1 MRPFR
6 FTNATEE
13 VDALKACA
21 ETGSPRYVAGGTG
34 LLDLMKLHVET
45 PDHLVDVQN
54 LPLEKIEKD
63 GTKIWV
69 GAAVKNSDM
78 AANPLIEKNFP
89 LVSKAL
95 LSGASPQLR
104 NAATLGGNLLQRTR
118 CSYFRDT
125 AWACNKRKPGS
136 GCPALE
142 GQNRMN
148 AILGGSHHCIATHA
162 SDLCVALSALEARVK
177 VRGGGGERWVEFA
190 DFHRLPGDSPHI
202 ETCLQPGELVLG
214 AEIPVSD
221 WFRHST
227 YVKVRDRASY
237 AFALASAAVA
247 LQVEGGIVQNARVAF
262 GGLGTVPWRAREAE
276 TFLTGQKPSERMARA
291 AARIALTGSLPRKHN
306 SFKVALAEETL
317 VRAVLELGRPA

>member
-1 MRPFR
+1 MMPFR
-6 FTNATEE
+6 FTPATQEE
-13 VDALKACA
+13 NALKACSEPGA
-21 ETGSPRYVAGGTG
+21 PRYVAGGTG

-54 LPLEKIEKD
+54 LPLGKIERQ
-63 GTKIWV
+63 GQKIWV

-78 AANPLIEKNFP
+78 ATDPLIEKNFP

-104 NAATLGGNLLQRTR
+104 NLATLAGNLLQRTR

-125 AWACNKRKPGS
+125 AWSCNKRKPGS

-142 GQNRMN
+142 GQNRMH
-148 AILGGSHHCIATHA
+148 AVLGGSRHCIATHA
-162 SDLCVALSALEARVK
+162 SDLCVALSALDARVK
-177 VRGGGGERWVEFA
+177 VLGNGGERWIEFA
-190 DFHRLPGDSPHI
+190 DFHRLPGDTPHV
-202 ETCLQPGELVLG
+202 ETSLAPGELVLG
-214 AEIPVSD
+214 VEIPVTD

-247 LQVEGGIVQNARVAF
+247 LQVESGVISNARIAF

-276 TFLTGQKPSERMARA
+276 LFLAGQKPGERAARA
-291 AARIALTGSLPRKHN
+291 AARIALTDTQPRKQN
-306 SFKVALAEETL
+306 SFKIALAEETL